1 MVLLLLTGRCYEPEI
16 CAILLPLKYAFAW
29 YRFLLSQSFQF
40 LANIIVRGLI
50 FANILQK
57 ECHSKGKRKEKSG
70 FHTGGEAGKS
80 PPSQSFPPPTKFK
93 FNTSL
98 VVYCRC
104 VVTIS
109 PPIHIPV

>member
-50 FANILQK
+50 FANVLQK
-57 ECHSKGKRKEKSG
+57 ACRSKGKRKEKCNDTFPAAKLLHVRNYEYLSASS
-70 FHTGGEAGKS
+70 T
-80 PPSQSFPPPTKFK
+80 SQYK
-93 FNTSL
+93 
-98 VVYCRC
+98 VQ
-104 VVTIS
+104 
-109 PPIHIPV
+109 